1 MNREQRR
8 KEQKLKGKSGIQNA
22 YLEKAKE
29 VNKAYSECTDEI
41 LNIYNQWV
49 GVSFKSEKEF
59 LDIIDDNDLTI
70 CVSENESATMCW
82 FEINN
87 GERKVGETFI
97 SQSLKEEDVINF
109 RTELA
114 LILLHIASIC
124 NNENNKNVIK
134 KRAEGLI

>member
-8 KEQKLKGKSGIQNA
+8 KEQKLKGKSGFQNA

-70 CVSENESATMCW
+70 CVSENESAIMCW
-82 FEINN
+82 FEIIM
-87 GERKVGETFI
+87 GRERWEKLLFLNR
-97 SQSLKEEDVINF
+97 QKKKMLK
-109 RTELA
+109 
-114 LILLHIASIC
+114 ILKQIWL
-124 NNENNKNVIK
+124 
-134 KRAEGLI
+134 